1 MAWIIQMIHKA
12 DPVLLELHPTPRVL
26 KGNRYMFVEDNPA
39 ANPDEEERFIPDPE
53 LPHSDNQ
60 IAFDAQLNS
69 QNPNGKHI
77 RLTKGQ
83 ASQFA
88 PQEVVEDP

>member
-1 MAWIIQMIHKA
+1 MWIIQMINKA
-12 DPVLLELHPTPRVL
+12 DPVLVARFPHARIL
-26 KGNRYMFVEDNPA
+26 KGNRYLFVAE
-39 ANPDEEERFIPDPE
+39 NPDAPDEDSEHFIPDPE
-53 LPHSDNQ
+53 LPHSANQ

-77 RLTKGQ
+77 KLTKGQ

-88 PQEVVEDP
+88 PQEIVQEL